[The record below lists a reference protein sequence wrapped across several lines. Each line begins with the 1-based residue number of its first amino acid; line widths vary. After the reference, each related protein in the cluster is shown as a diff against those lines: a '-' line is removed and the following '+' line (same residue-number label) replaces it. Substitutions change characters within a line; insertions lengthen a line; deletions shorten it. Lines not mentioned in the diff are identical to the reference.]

1 MARRLN
7 SLPIRPIPITPSV
20 LLYTSTPSKFF
31 LSQLLVRTFA
41 SACEIL
47 RARQSNNENAC
58 SAVERVF
65 PPGALSTTI
74 PRRVAVST
82 STLST
87 PTPARP
93 TTRSFTPAFKIA
105 AVIFVWLRTTSALN
119 DGMSATSSRSL
130 DPVLTVTSSARSR
143 ESSSTPRSE
152 IGSEIR
158 TFGESICC
166 RAGASPAGQ
175 PKPSLYNWLLSLS
188 VNDQVNGV
196 GQMLSHVCR
205 NATAEKLHHG
215 RTLGGADDEEINAH
229 RCGKIDDG
237 RSSVLAYSVNRHH
250 VNAAFGSKFA
260 HRAHDGVCFRIILP
274 FGAAK
279 PCACRCI
286 VNGDLLNVEHKERGF
301 TQLCFVQSKTE
312 DRCDSSRCHH
322 DFLAFLQAR
331 SHVCDEVRR
340 DHPSY
345 FTRYRQ
351 SGEALPF
358 QCV

>member
-1 MARRLN
+1 MARRAN

-31 LSQLLVRTFA
+31 LSHFLPRMLA
-41 SACEIL
+41 SACGIL
-47 RARQSNNENAC
+47 RATESNSENAC
-58 SAVERVF
+58 SAVETVF

-93 TTRSFTPAFKIA
+93 TTRSFAPAFKIA
-105 AVIFVWLRTTSALN
+105 AVTLVWLRTTSALN

-130 DPVLTVTSSARSR
+130 NPVLTVTSSARSR

-158 TFGESICC
+158 TFGESMCC

-215 RTLGGADDEEINAH
+215 RTLGGADDEVINAH
-229 RCGKIDDG
+229 RCGKIDNCRG
-237 RSSVLAYSVNRHH
+237 GVLAYGIKRNH
-250 VNAAFGSKFA
+250 VHAALAPELA
-260 HRAHDGVCFRIILP
+260 HRAHDSICFRVILP
-274 FGAAK
+274 VGAAG
-279 PCACRCI
+279 PCT
-286 VNGDLLNVEHKERGF
+286 G
-301 TQLCFVQSKTE
+301 
-312 DRCDSSRCHH
+312 
-322 DFLAFLQAR
+322 
-331 SHVCDEVRR
+331 RR
-340 DHPSY
+340 VINSD
-345 FTRYRQ
+345 
-351 SGEALPF
+351 
-358 QCV
+358 